1 MHLVALGLGIS
12 IASEAAT
19 STQYPDVIFR
29 PFDTMEDMLTY
40 SAVWLPGNDNPALRR
55 FLSLARSLASGAGDE
70 AREHRRD
77 EFGWVDGGLSG
88 FATQGIGVGD
98 EVAVYRRRQFDR
110 QLDRL
115 VVGNRTEFQ
124 LCHGL
129 PPQP

>member
-55 FLSLARSLASGAGDE
+55 FLSLARSLASGRSVPDAPK
-70 AREHRRD
+70 
-77 EFGWVDGGLSG
+77 WVS
-88 FATQGIGVGD
+88 
-98 EVAVYRRRQFDR
+98 
-110 QLDRL
+110 
-115 VVGNRTEFQ
+115 
-124 LCHGL
+124 
-129 PPQP
+129 